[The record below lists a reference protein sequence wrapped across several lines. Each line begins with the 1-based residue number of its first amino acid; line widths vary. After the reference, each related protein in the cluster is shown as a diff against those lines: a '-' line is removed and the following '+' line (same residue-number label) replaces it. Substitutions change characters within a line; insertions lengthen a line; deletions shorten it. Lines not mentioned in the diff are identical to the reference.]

1 LKTSFTPIS
10 PIRSILLLKPSA
22 AMYDTFHKHRADWYL
37 LDMEDG
43 VSPDRKKDVRELHA
57 GQIRKRKFADYN
69 LAVRLN
75 GLNNRKELE
84 YDLIHLTHQDVN
96 LFILP
101 MIDTPDDVIT
111 YERMIGRAEIASG
124 LPAGHFRLAPVLETP
139 RGLLNALRVAEA
151 SPRNLALIFGHND
164 LLTSIQGE
172 DTEASLL
179 LARQIV
185 VLAARSA
192 GLEPIDT
199 PYHKLDRP
207 NGFIL
212 ECERSKALGFSG
224 KILLHPNQADM
235 ANRLLDPKPEE
246 IAWAEEIL
254 ALHRQNKHIYTKK
267 WSGRTFFGPPHV
279 ERAKSILMRGK
290 NFPEQSDR
298 DMVRGV
304 MPEGGVDASDISAG
318 KIVHSPFELTIRD
331 GFITQ
336 WDGAF
341 FNANRLSTSS
351 RTARRMGFADSIAP
365 YCLPLLLCGSMSI
378 CRFSESA
385 EFHLGF
391 QNAIYLN
398 PLYPDDTVKNY
409 FRIEQ
414 SRPTSGGEYSVVEST
429 HFLTNQNDEPVFRF
443 TKLTLFPRVFA
454 KTSFREES
462 SGGSVAPS
470 PAESHLRARI
480 LAQPPELLIR
490 PHIPRP
496 ALQKGQLIIH
506 RLVKVFEASEVR
518 SLSTL
523 LRLTNVQHYDSER
536 FRHED
541 LIVAGPLAT
550 TASLTLPLHDL
561 GDILHEEILHC
572 SNINIVNFNDTLGA
586 VSFILDVQTI
596 ENNPCLEEITVKTL
610 GIKNVN
616 VQTLSSYPLPLELFA
631 AGFMKPAEFETICRS
646 RSPRLEHR
654 IACQTVWKALRV
666 RDDNQNR

>member
-1 LKTSFTPIS
+1 LKTASTPIS
-10 PIRSILLLKPSA
+10 PIRSILLLKPSGA
-22 AMYDTFHKHRADWYL
+22 ICDTFHKHRADWYL

-43 VSPDRKKDVRELHA
+43 VPSDRKKEVRELHA
-57 GQIRKRKFADYN
+57 GQIRKRKFAEYN

-84 YDLIHLTHQDVN
+84 DDLIHLSHQDVN

-111 YERMIGRAEIASG
+111 YERMIGQAEIASG
-124 LPAGHFRLAPVLETP
+124 LPARHFRLAPVLETP
-139 RGLLNALRVAEA
+139 RGLLNALRIAEA

-172 DTEASLL
+172 DTWGSFL

-224 KILLHPNQADM
+224 KILLHPNQADLT
-235 ANRLLDPKPEE
+235 NHLFNPKPEE
-246 IAWAEEIL
+246 IAWAGEIL
-254 ALHRQNKHIYTKK
+254 ELHHQNMHIYTKK

-279 ERAKSILMRGK
+279 EHAKSILMRGK
-290 NFPEQSDR
+290 NIPEPSGR
-298 DMVRGV
+298 DMVRGD
-304 MPEGGVDASDISAG
+304 MPGGGVDASDISAG

-331 GFITQ
+331 AVITQ

-341 FNANRLSTSS
+341 FNTNRLSTSIK
-351 RTARRMGFADSIAP
+351 TARGMGFADSIAP

-378 CRFSESA
+378 SRFSESA

-391 QNAIYLN
+391 RNAVYLN
-398 PLYPDDTVKNY
+398 PLYPDDTVNNY

-429 HFLTNQNDEPVFRF
+429 HVLTNQNDETVFRF
-443 TKLTLFPRVFA
+443 TKLTLFPGIFA
-454 KTSFREES
+454 HTSFREEPA
-462 SGGSVAPS
+462 GGSAGTS
-470 PAESHLRARI
+470 PAGSHLRARI
-480 LAQPPELLIR
+480 LAQSPERLIR
-490 PHIPRP
+490 PHMPCP
-496 ALQKGQLIIH
+496 ALHKGQLIIH
-506 RLVKVFEASEVR
+506 RLVKVFEASEIR

-523 LRLTNVQHYDSER
+523 LRLTNVQHYDSKR
-536 FRHED
+536 FCHED

-572 SNINIVNFNDTLGA
+572 SNINIVNFDDTLGA

-596 ENNPCLEEITVKTL
+596 ESNHCLEEITVKTL
-610 GIKNVN
+610 GIKNVDM
-616 VQTLSSYPLPLELFA
+616 QTLSSHPLPLELFA
-631 AGFMKPAEFETICRS
+631 ARFMKPAEFETVCRS
-646 RSPRLEHR
+646 RSPWLEHR
-654 IACQTVWKALRV
+654 IACQTVWKAVRV
-666 RDDNQNR
+666 RGVDQSP